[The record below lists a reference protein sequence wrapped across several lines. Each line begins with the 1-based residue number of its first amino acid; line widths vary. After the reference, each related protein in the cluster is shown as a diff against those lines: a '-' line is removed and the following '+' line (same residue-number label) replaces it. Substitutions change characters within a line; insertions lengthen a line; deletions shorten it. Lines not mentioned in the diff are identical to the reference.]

1 MENKDL
7 EYKVIEGNR
16 LGELLEM
23 KLIVERLGLDSFIS
37 RYKKTQ
43 EGTKL
48 LAYAQDELDRYHG
61 FSDIL
66 RETLDA
72 ENVADVSDEEKE
84 DMLYTEEFDSC
95 GCCDCD
101 YEDDDDD
108 FDDEDE
114 VEGTYVVVY
123 LEDEDFDDDED
134 YDWEGALGWESD
146 TDLDWADEFD
156 DFYADSF
163 EDSIFKEMEDFINEA
178 FADPKEEEEKEEKTP
193 DKLIIGPELSLI
205 LKAFFKNFLE

>member
-7 EYKVIEGNR
+7 EYKVIEGNK

-43 EGTKL
+43 EGMKL

-72 ENVADVSDEEKE
+72 ENLADVSDEEKE

-101 YEDDDDD
+101 YEDDDD

-123 LEDEDFDDDED
+123 LEDEDFDDDYDD
-134 YDWEGALGWESD
+134 YDEDS
-146 TDLDWADEFD
+146 WAEEFD
-156 DFYADSF
+156 DFYSDSF

-178 FADPKEEEEKEEKTP
+178 FADPKEEEVEEENTP

>member
-1 MENKDL
+1 MKNKDL
-7 EYKVIEGNR
+7 EYKVIEGNK

-23 KLIVERLGLDSFIS
+23 KLIIERLGLDSFIS

-43 EGTKL
+43 EGVEL
-48 LAYAQDELDRYHG
+48 LSYAQDELDRHYS

-72 ENVADVSDEEKE
+72 ENITDASDEEKE

-95 GCCDCD
+95 GCCNCD
-101 YEDDDDD
+101 YEDDDD

-134 YDWEGALGWESD
+134 YDWEDALDWESD

-163 EDSIFKEMEDFINEA
+163 ENSIFKEMEDFINEA
-178 FADPKEEEEKEEKTP
+178 SADSKEEEEEEESTP
-193 DKLIIGPELSLI
+193 DNFIISPEIFLI
-205 LKAFFKNFLE
+205 LEGYFKKFLK